1 MSEMLKIE
9 NIRKVFNP
17 GTINEKVALDGV
29 DLTLEEGEFVTV
41 IGGNGAGKST
51 TLNAVAGVWPV
62 DSGKIYIGGEDV
74 TKLSEHRRA
83 QYLGRVF
90 QDPMTGT
97 ATTMSIEEN
106 MAIAARRGKS
116 RGLRWGITK
125 AEREKYREMLS
136 TLHLG
141 LEDRLTSKVG
151 LLSGGQRQA
160 ITLLMASIQKPK
172 LLLLDEPTTGLDP
185 VATEELYELL
195 KRLNREKKTTI
206 LMVSHDLNKAVSD
219 AGLILHVNK
228 RSGCGYFGPADKYLD
243 SEAARHF
250 LGLDYKNSE
259 ETDSTAKVPIDRNE
273 NKDKDMN
280 KNTGKSLL
288 DKVKKGER
296 YV

>member
-1 MSEMLKIE
+1 MAQLRCE
-9 NIRKVFNP
+9 NISV
-17 GTINEKVALDGV
+17 GYEDGIV
-29 DLTLEEGEFVTV
+29 VSDVSFELNRGDYVCIVGE
-41 IGGNGAGKST
+41 NGAGKSSLLKGILGLAKIQGGKLEYGDGMSRADVGYLPQQKDYQKNFPAT
-51 TLNAVAGVWPV
+51 VKEVVMSGFLN
-62 DSGKIYIGGEDV
+62 K
-74 TKLSEHRRA
+74 
-83 QYLGRVF
+83 
-90 QDPMTGT
+90 M
-97 ATTMSIEEN
+97 
-106 MAIAARRGKS
+106 
-116 RGLRWGITK
+116 GLRPYYNRVEK
-125 AEREKYREMLS
+125 AKAMEILS
-136 TLHLG
+136 DFG
-141 LEDRLTSKVG
+141 MADYVRASFG
-151 LLSGGQRQA
+151 SLSGGQKQRV
-160 ITLLMASIQKPK
+160 LLARAMCATDK

-273 NKDKDMN
+273 NKDKDMD

>member
-1 MSEMLKIE
+1 MAQLRCE
-9 NIRKVFNP
+9 NISV
-17 GTINEKVALDGV
+17 GYEDGIV
-29 DLTLEEGEFVTV
+29 VSDVSFELNRGDYVCIVGE
-41 IGGNGAGKST
+41 NGAGKSSLLKGILGLARIQGGKLEYGDGMSRANVGYLPQQKDYQKNFPAT
-51 TLNAVAGVWPV
+51 VKEVVMSGFLN
-62 DSGKIYIGGEDV
+62 K
-74 TKLSEHRRA
+74 
-83 QYLGRVF
+83 
-90 QDPMTGT
+90 M
-97 ATTMSIEEN
+97 
-106 MAIAARRGKS
+106 
-116 RGLRWGITK
+116 GLRPYYNRAEK
-125 AEREKYREMLS
+125 AKAMEILS
-136 TLHLG
+136 DFG
-141 LEDRLTSKVG
+141 MADYVKASFG
-151 LLSGGQRQA
+151 SLSGGQKQRV
-160 ITLLMASIQKPK
+160 LLARAMCATDK

-259 ETDSTAKVPIDRNE
+259 ETDSTAKVPVDRNE
-273 NKDKDMN
+273 NQDKDMDN
-280 KNTGKSLL
+280 NTGKSLL

>member
-1 MSEMLKIE
+1 MAQLRCE
-9 NIRKVFNP
+9 NISVGYEVGIVVSDVSFELNRGDYVC
-17 GTINEKVALDGV
+17 IV
-29 DLTLEEGEFVTV
+29 GE
-41 IGGNGAGKST
+41 NGAGKSSLLKGILGLAKIQGGKLEYGDGMSRADVGYLPQQKDYQKNFPAT
-51 TLNAVAGVWPV
+51 VKEVVMSGFLN
-62 DSGKIYIGGEDV
+62 K
-74 TKLSEHRRA
+74 
-83 QYLGRVF
+83 
-90 QDPMTGT
+90 M
-97 ATTMSIEEN
+97 
-106 MAIAARRGKS
+106 
-116 RGLRWGITK
+116 GLRPYYNRAEK
-125 AEREKYREMLS
+125 AKAMEILS
-136 TLHLG
+136 DFG
-141 LEDRLTSKVG
+141 MADYVRASFG
-151 LLSGGQRQA
+151 SLSGGQKQRV
-160 ITLLMASIQKPK
+160 LLARAMCATDK

-273 NKDKDMN
+273 NKDKDMD

>member
-1 MSEMLKIE
+1 MAQLRCE
-9 NIRKVFNP
+9 NISV
-17 GTINEKVALDGV
+17 GYEDGLV
-29 DLTLEEGEFVTV
+29 VSDVSFELNRGDYVCIVGE
-41 IGGNGAGKST
+41 NGAGKSS
-51 TLNAVAGVWPV
+51 LLKGILGLARIQG
-62 DSGKIYIGGEDV
+62 GKIEYGDGMSRADV
-74 TKLSEHRRA
+74 G
-83 QYLGRVF
+83 YLPQQKDYQKNF
-90 QDPMTGT
+90 P
-97 ATTMSIEEN
+97 ATVKEVVMSGFLN
-106 MAIAARRGKS
+106 KM
-116 RGLRWGITK
+116 GLRPYYNRAEK
-125 AEREKYREMLS
+125 AKAMEILS
-136 TLHLG
+136 DFG
-141 LEDRLTSKVG
+141 MADYVRASFG
-151 LLSGGQRQA
+151 SLSGGQKQRV
-160 ITLLMASIQKPK
+160 LLARAMCATDK

-259 ETDSTAKVPIDRNE
+259 ETDSTAKVPVDRNE
-273 NKDKDMN
+273 NQDKDMDN
-280 KNTGKSLL
+280 NTGKSLL

>member
-1 MSEMLKIE
+1 MAQLRCE
-9 NIRKVFNP
+9 NISV
-17 GTINEKVALDGV
+17 GYEDGIV
-29 DLTLEEGEFVTV
+29 VSDVSFELNRGDYVCIVGE
-41 IGGNGAGKST
+41 NGAGKSSLLKGILGLAKIQGGKLEYGDGMSRADVGYLPQQKDYQKNFPAT
-51 TLNAVAGVWPV
+51 VKEVVMSGFLN
-62 DSGKIYIGGEDV
+62 K
-74 TKLSEHRRA
+74 
-83 QYLGRVF
+83 
-90 QDPMTGT
+90 M
-97 ATTMSIEEN
+97 
-106 MAIAARRGKS
+106 
-116 RGLRWGITK
+116 GLRPYYNRAEK
-125 AEREKYREMLS
+125 AKAMEILS
-136 TLHLG
+136 DFG
-141 LEDRLTSKVG
+141 MADYVRASFG
-151 LLSGGQRQA
+151 SLSGGQKQRV
-160 ITLLMASIQKPK
+160 LLARAMCATDK

-273 NKDKDMN
+273 NKAKDMDKN
-280 KNTGKSLL
+280 KGKSLL

>member
-1 MSEMLKIE
+1 MAQLRCE
-9 NIRKVFNP
+9 NISV
-17 GTINEKVALDGV
+17 GYEDGIV
-29 DLTLEEGEFVTV
+29 VSDVSFELNRGDYVCIVGE
-41 IGGNGAGKST
+41 NGAGKSSLLKGILGLAKIQGGKLEYGDGMSRADVGYLPQQKDYQKNFPAT
-51 TLNAVAGVWPV
+51 VKEVVMSGFLN
-62 DSGKIYIGGEDV
+62 K
-74 TKLSEHRRA
+74 
-83 QYLGRVF
+83 
-90 QDPMTGT
+90 M
-97 ATTMSIEEN
+97 
-106 MAIAARRGKS
+106 
-116 RGLRWGITK
+116 GLRPYYNRAEK
-125 AEREKYREMLS
+125 AKAMEILS
-136 TLHLG
+136 DFG
-141 LEDRLTSKVG
+141 MADYVRASFG
-151 LLSGGQRQA
+151 SLSGGQKQRV
-160 ITLLMASIQKPK
+160 LLARAMCATDK

-206 LMVSHDLNKAVSD
+206 LMVSHDLNNAVSD

-273 NKDKDMN
+273 NKDKDMD

>member
-1 MSEMLKIE
+1 MAQLRCE
-9 NIRKVFNP
+9 NISV
-17 GTINEKVALDGV
+17 GYEDGIV
-29 DLTLEEGEFVTV
+29 VSDVSFELNRGDYVCIVGE
-41 IGGNGAGKST
+41 NGAGKSSLLKGILGLAKIQGGKLEYGDGMSRADVGYLPQQKDYQKNFPAT
-51 TLNAVAGVWPV
+51 VKEVVMSGFLN
-62 DSGKIYIGGEDV
+62 K
-74 TKLSEHRRA
+74 
-83 QYLGRVF
+83 
-90 QDPMTGT
+90 M
-97 ATTMSIEEN
+97 
-106 MAIAARRGKS
+106 
-116 RGLRWGITK
+116 GLRPYYNRAEK
-125 AEREKYREMLS
+125 AKAMEILS
-136 TLHLG
+136 DFG
-141 LEDRLTSKVG
+141 MADYVRASFG
-151 LLSGGQRQA
+151 SLSGGQKQRV
-160 ITLLMASIQKPK
+160 LLARAMCATDK

-185 VATEELYELL
+185 VSTEELYELL

-259 ETDSTAKVPIDRNE
+259 ETDSTAKVPIDKNE
-273 NKDKDMN
+273 NKDKDMD

>member
-1 MSEMLKIE
+1 MAQLRCE
-9 NIRKVFNP
+9 NISV
-17 GTINEKVALDGV
+17 GYEDGIV
-29 DLTLEEGEFVTV
+29 VSDVSFELNRGDYVCIVGE
-41 IGGNGAGKST
+41 NGAGKSSLLKGILGLAKIQGGKLEYGDGMSRADVGYLPQQKDYQKNFPAT
-51 TLNAVAGVWPV
+51 VKEVVMSGFLN
-62 DSGKIYIGGEDV
+62 K
-74 TKLSEHRRA
+74 
-83 QYLGRVF
+83 
-90 QDPMTGT
+90 M
-97 ATTMSIEEN
+97 
-106 MAIAARRGKS
+106 
-116 RGLRWGITK
+116 GLRPYYNRVEK
-125 AEREKYREMLS
+125 AKAMEILS
-136 TLHLG
+136 DFG
-141 LEDRLTSKVG
+141 MADYVRASFG
-151 LLSGGQRQA
+151 SLSGGQKQRV
-160 ITLLMASIQKPK
+160 LLARAMCATDK

-206 LMVSHDLNKAVSD
+206 LMVSHDLNKVVSD

-259 ETDSTAKVPIDRNE
+259 ETDSTAKVPIDKNE
-273 NKDKDMN
+273 NKDKDMD

>member
-1 MSEMLKIE
+1 MAQLRCE
-9 NIRKVFNP
+9 NISV
-17 GTINEKVALDGV
+17 GYEDGIV
-29 DLTLEEGEFVTV
+29 VSDVSFELNRGDYVCIVGE
-41 IGGNGAGKST
+41 NGAGKSSLLKGILGLAKIQGGKLEYGDGMSRADVGYLPQQKDYQKNFPAT
-51 TLNAVAGVWPV
+51 VKEVVMSGFLN
-62 DSGKIYIGGEDV
+62 K
-74 TKLSEHRRA
+74 
-83 QYLGRVF
+83 
-90 QDPMTGT
+90 M
-97 ATTMSIEEN
+97 
-106 MAIAARRGKS
+106 
-116 RGLRWGITK
+116 GLRPYYNRVEK
-125 AEREKYREMLS
+125 AKAMEILS
-136 TLHLG
+136 DFG
-141 LEDRLTSKVG
+141 MADYVRASFG
-151 LLSGGQRQA
+151 SLSGGQKQRV
-160 ITLLMASIQKPK
+160 LLARAMCATDK

-273 NKDKDMN
+273 NKAKDMD

>member
-1 MSEMLKIE
+1 MAQLRCE
-9 NIRKVFNP
+9 NISV
-17 GTINEKVALDGV
+17 GYEDGIV
-29 DLTLEEGEFVTV
+29 VSDVSFELNRGDYVCIVGE
-41 IGGNGAGKST
+41 NGAGKSSLLKGILGLAKIQGGKLEYGDGMSRADVGYLPQQKDYQKNFPAT
-51 TLNAVAGVWPV
+51 VKEVVMSGFLN
-62 DSGKIYIGGEDV
+62 K
-74 TKLSEHRRA
+74 
-83 QYLGRVF
+83 
-90 QDPMTGT
+90 M
-97 ATTMSIEEN
+97 
-106 MAIAARRGKS
+106 
-116 RGLRWGITK
+116 GLRPYYNRAEK
-125 AEREKYREMLS
+125 AKAMEILS
-136 TLHLG
+136 DFG
-141 LEDRLTSKVG
+141 MADYVRASFG
-151 LLSGGQRQA
+151 SLSGGQKQRV
-160 ITLLMASIQKPK
+160 LLARAMRATDK

-273 NKDKDMN
+273 NKAKDMD

>member
-1 MSEMLKIE
+1 MAQLRCE
-9 NIRKVFNP
+9 NISV
-17 GTINEKVALDGV
+17 GYEDGIV
-29 DLTLEEGEFVTV
+29 VSDVSFELNRGDYVCIVGE
-41 IGGNGAGKST
+41 NGAGKSSLLKGILGLAKIQGGKLEYGDGMSRADVGYLPQQKDYQKNFPAT
-51 TLNAVAGVWPV
+51 VKEVVMSGFLN
-62 DSGKIYIGGEDV
+62 K
-74 TKLSEHRRA
+74 
-83 QYLGRVF
+83 
-90 QDPMTGT
+90 M
-97 ATTMSIEEN
+97 
-106 MAIAARRGKS
+106 
-116 RGLRWGITK
+116 GLRPYYNRAEK
-125 AEREKYREMLS
+125 AKAMEILS
-136 TLHLG
+136 DFG
-141 LEDRLTSKVG
+141 MADYVRASFG
-151 LLSGGQRQA
+151 SLSGGQKQRV
-160 ITLLMASIQKPK
+160 LLARAMCATDK

-259 ETDSTAKVPIDRNE
+259 ETDSTTKVPIDRNE
-273 NKDKDMN
+273 NKDKDMD

>member
-1 MSEMLKIE
+1 MAQLRCE
-9 NIRKVFNP
+9 NISV
-17 GTINEKVALDGV
+17 GYEDGIV
-29 DLTLEEGEFVTV
+29 VSDVSFELNRGDYVCIVGE
-41 IGGNGAGKST
+41 NGAGKSSLLKGILGLAKIQGGKLEYGDGMSRADVGYLPQQRDYQKHFPAT
-51 TLNAVAGVWPV
+51 VKEVVMSGFLN
-62 DSGKIYIGGEDV
+62 K
-74 TKLSEHRRA
+74 
-83 QYLGRVF
+83 
-90 QDPMTGT
+90 M
-97 ATTMSIEEN
+97 
-106 MAIAARRGKS
+106 
-116 RGLRWGITK
+116 GLRPYYNRAEK
-125 AEREKYREMLS
+125 AKAMEILS
-136 TLHLG
+136 DFG
-141 LEDRLTSKVG
+141 MADYVRASFG
-151 LLSGGQRQA
+151 SLSGGQKQRV
-160 ITLLMASIQKPK
+160 LLARAMCATDK

-259 ETDSTAKVPIDRNE
+259 ETGTTAKAPVDKNE
-273 NKDKDMN
+273 NKDKDMD

>member
-1 MSEMLKIE
+1 MAQLRCE
-9 NIRKVFNP
+9 NISV
-17 GTINEKVALDGV
+17 GYEDGIV
-29 DLTLEEGEFVTV
+29 VSDVSFELNRGDYVCIVGE
-41 IGGNGAGKST
+41 NGAGKSSLLKGILGLAKIQGGKLEYGDGMSRADVGYLPQQKDYQKNFPAT
-51 TLNAVAGVWPV
+51 VKEVVMSGFLN
-62 DSGKIYIGGEDV
+62 K
-74 TKLSEHRRA
+74 
-83 QYLGRVF
+83 
-90 QDPMTGT
+90 M
-97 ATTMSIEEN
+97 
-106 MAIAARRGKS
+106 
-116 RGLRWGITK
+116 GLRPYYNRAEK
-125 AEREKYREMLS
+125 AKAMEILS
-136 TLHLG
+136 DFG
-141 LEDRLTSKVG
+141 MADYVRASFG
-151 LLSGGQRQA
+151 SLSGGQKQRV
-160 ITLLMASIQKPK
+160 LLARAMCATDK

-219 AGLILHVNK
+219 AGLILNVNK

-273 NKDKDMN
+273 NKDKDMD

>member
-1 MSEMLKIE
+1 MAQLRCE
-9 NIRKVFNP
+9 NISV
-17 GTINEKVALDGV
+17 GYEDGIV
-29 DLTLEEGEFVTV
+29 VSDVSFELNRGDYVCIVGE
-41 IGGNGAGKST
+41 NGAGKSSLLKGILGLARIQGGKLEYGDGMSRADVGYLPQQKDYQKNFPAT
-51 TLNAVAGVWPV
+51 VKEVVMSGFLN
-62 DSGKIYIGGEDV
+62 K
-74 TKLSEHRRA
+74 
-83 QYLGRVF
+83 
-90 QDPMTGT
+90 M
-97 ATTMSIEEN
+97 
-106 MAIAARRGKS
+106 
-116 RGLRWGITK
+116 GLRPYYNRAEK
-125 AEREKYREMLS
+125 AKAMEILS
-136 TLHLG
+136 DFG
-141 LEDRLTSKVG
+141 MADYVRASFG
-151 LLSGGQRQA
+151 SLSGGQKQRV
-160 ITLLMASIQKPK
+160 LLARAMCATDK

-259 ETDSTAKVPIDRNE
+259 ETGTTAKAPVDKNE
-273 NKDKDMN
+273 NKDKDMD

>member
-1 MSEMLKIE
+1 MAQLRCE
-9 NIRKVFNP
+9 NISV
-17 GTINEKVALDGV
+17 GYEDGIV
-29 DLTLEEGEFVTV
+29 VSDVSFELNRGDYVCIVGE
-41 IGGNGAGKST
+41 NGAGKSSLLKGILGLAKIQGGKLEYGDGMSRADVGYLPQQKDYQKNFPAMVKEVVMSGF
-51 TLNAVAGVWPV
+51 LN
-62 DSGKIYIGGEDV
+62 K
-74 TKLSEHRRA
+74 
-83 QYLGRVF
+83 
-90 QDPMTGT
+90 M
-97 ATTMSIEEN
+97 
-106 MAIAARRGKS
+106 
-116 RGLRWGITK
+116 GLRPYYNRAEK
-125 AEREKYREMLS
+125 AKAMEILS
-136 TLHLG
+136 DFG
-141 LEDRLTSKVG
+141 MADYVRASFG
-151 LLSGGQRQA
+151 SLSGGQKQRV
-160 ITLLMASIQKPK
+160 LLARAMCATDK

-273 NKDKDMN
+273 NKDKDMD

>member
-1 MSEMLKIE
+1 MAQLRCE
-9 NIRKVFNP
+9 NISV
-17 GTINEKVALDGV
+17 GYEDGIV
-29 DLTLEEGEFVTV
+29 VSDVSFELNRGDYVCIVGE
-41 IGGNGAGKST
+41 NGAGKSSLLKGILGLARIQGGKLEYGDGMSRADVGYLPQQKDYQKNFPAT
-51 TLNAVAGVWPV
+51 VKEVVMSGFLN
-62 DSGKIYIGGEDV
+62 K
-74 TKLSEHRRA
+74 
-83 QYLGRVF
+83 
-90 QDPMTGT
+90 M
-97 ATTMSIEEN
+97 
-106 MAIAARRGKS
+106 
-116 RGLRWGITK
+116 GLRPYYNRAEK
-125 AEREKYREMLS
+125 AKAMEILS
-136 TLHLG
+136 DFG
-141 LEDRLTSKVG
+141 MADYVRASFG
-151 LLSGGQRQA
+151 SLSGGQKQRV
-160 ITLLMASIQKPK
+160 LLARAMCATDK

-259 ETDSTAKVPIDRNE
+259 ETDSTAKVPVDRNE
-273 NKDKDMN
+273 NEDKDKDMD

>member
-1 MSEMLKIE
+1 MAQLRCE
-9 NIRKVFNP
+9 NISV
-17 GTINEKVALDGV
+17 GYEDGIV
-29 DLTLEEGEFVTV
+29 VSDVSFELNRGDYVCIVGE
-41 IGGNGAGKST
+41 NGAGKSSLLKGILGLAKIQGGKLEYGDGMSRADVGYLPQQKDYQKNFPAT
-51 TLNAVAGVWPV
+51 VKEVVMSGFLN
-62 DSGKIYIGGEDV
+62 K
-74 TKLSEHRRA
+74 
-83 QYLGRVF
+83 
-90 QDPMTGT
+90 M
-97 ATTMSIEEN
+97 
-106 MAIAARRGKS
+106 
-116 RGLRWGITK
+116 GLRPYYNRAEK
-125 AEREKYREMLS
+125 AKAMEILS
-136 TLHLG
+136 DFG
-141 LEDRLTSKVG
+141 MADYVRASFG
-151 LLSGGQRQA
+151 SLSGGQKQRV
-160 ITLLMASIQKPK
+160 LLARAMCATGK

-273 NKDKDMN
+273 NKDKDMD

>member
-1 MSEMLKIE
+1 MAQLRCE
-9 NIRKVFNP
+9 NISV
-17 GTINEKVALDGV
+17 GYEDGIVVSDVSFELNRV
-29 DLTLEEGEFVTV
+29 DYVCIVGE
-41 IGGNGAGKST
+41 NGAGKSSLLKGILGLAKIQGGKLEYGDGMSRADVGYLPQQKDYQKNFPAT
-51 TLNAVAGVWPV
+51 VKEVVMSGFLN
-62 DSGKIYIGGEDV
+62 K
-74 TKLSEHRRA
+74 
-83 QYLGRVF
+83 
-90 QDPMTGT
+90 M
-97 ATTMSIEEN
+97 
-106 MAIAARRGKS
+106 
-116 RGLRWGITK
+116 GLRPYYNRAEK
-125 AEREKYREMLS
+125 AKAMEILS
-136 TLHLG
+136 DFG
-141 LEDRLTSKVG
+141 MADYVRASFG
-151 LLSGGQRQA
+151 SLSGGQKQRV
-160 ITLLMASIQKPK
+160 LLARAMCATDK

-259 ETDSTAKVPIDRNE
+259 ETGTTAKAPVDKNE
-273 NKDKDMN
+273 NKDKDMD

>member
-1 MSEMLKIE
+1 MAQLRCE
-9 NIRKVFNP
+9 NISV
-17 GTINEKVALDGV
+17 GYEDGIV
-29 DLTLEEGEFVTV
+29 VSDVSFELNRGDYVCIVGE
-41 IGGNGAGKST
+41 NGAGKSSLLKGILGLAKIQGGKLEYGDGISRADVGYLPQQKDYQKNFPAT
-51 TLNAVAGVWPV
+51 VKEVVMSGFLN
-62 DSGKIYIGGEDV
+62 K
-74 TKLSEHRRA
+74 
-83 QYLGRVF
+83 
-90 QDPMTGT
+90 M
-97 ATTMSIEEN
+97 
-106 MAIAARRGKS
+106 
-116 RGLRWGITK
+116 GLRPYYNRAEK
-125 AEREKYREMLS
+125 AKAMEILS
-136 TLHLG
+136 DFG
-141 LEDRLTSKVG
+141 MADYVRASFG
-151 LLSGGQRQA
+151 SLSGGQKQRV
-160 ITLLMASIQKPK
+160 LLARAMCATDK

-250 LGLDYKNSE
+250 LGLDYKKSE
-259 ETDSTAKVPIDRNE
+259 ETGTTAKVPIDRNE
-273 NKDKDMN
+273 NKAKDMD

>member
-1 MSEMLKIE
+1 MAQLRCE
-9 NIRKVFNP
+9 NISV
-17 GTINEKVALDGV
+17 GYEDGIV
-29 DLTLEEGEFVTV
+29 VSDVSFELNRGDYVCIVGE
-41 IGGNGAGKST
+41 NGAGKSSLLKGILGLAKIQGGKLEYGDGMSRADVGYLPQQKDYQKNFPAT
-51 TLNAVAGVWPV
+51 VKEVVMSGFLN
-62 DSGKIYIGGEDV
+62 K
-74 TKLSEHRRA
+74 
-83 QYLGRVF
+83 
-90 QDPMTGT
+90 M
-97 ATTMSIEEN
+97 
-106 MAIAARRGKS
+106 
-116 RGLRWGITK
+116 GLRPYYNRAEK
-125 AEREKYREMLS
+125 AKAMEILS
-136 TLHLG
+136 DFG
-141 LEDRLTSKVG
+141 MADYVRASFG
-151 LLSGGQRQA
+151 SLSGGQKQRV
-160 ITLLMASIQKPK
+160 LLARAMCATDK

-273 NKDKDMN
+273 NKDKDID

>member
-1 MSEMLKIE
+1 MAQLRCE
-9 NIRKVFNP
+9 NISV
-17 GTINEKVALDGV
+17 GYEDGIV
-29 DLTLEEGEFVTV
+29 VSDVSFELNRGDYVCIVGE
-41 IGGNGAGKST
+41 NGAGKSSLLKGILGLAKIQGGKLEYGDGMSRADVGYLPQQKDYQKNFPAT
-51 TLNAVAGVWPV
+51 VKEVVMSGFLN
-62 DSGKIYIGGEDV
+62 K
-74 TKLSEHRRA
+74 
-83 QYLGRVF
+83 
-90 QDPMTGT
+90 M
-97 ATTMSIEEN
+97 
-106 MAIAARRGKS
+106 
-116 RGLRWGITK
+116 GLRPYYNRAEK
-125 AEREKYREMLS
+125 AKAMEILS
-136 TLHLG
+136 DFG
-141 LEDRLTSKVG
+141 MADYVRASFG
-151 LLSGGQRQA
+151 SLSGGQKQRV
-160 ITLLMASIQKPK
+160 LLARAMCATDK
-172 LLLLDEPTTGLDP
+172 LLLLDEPTAGLEP

-273 NKDKDMN
+273 NKDKDMD

>member
-1 MSEMLKIE
+1 MAQLRCE
-9 NIRKVFNP
+9 NISV
-17 GTINEKVALDGV
+17 GYEDGIV
-29 DLTLEEGEFVTV
+29 VSDVSFELNRGDYVCIVGE
-41 IGGNGAGKST
+41 NGAGKSSLLKGILGLAKIQGGKLEYGDGMSRADVGYLPQQKDYQKNFPAT
-51 TLNAVAGVWPV
+51 VKEVVMSGFLN
-62 DSGKIYIGGEDV
+62 K
-74 TKLSEHRRA
+74 
-83 QYLGRVF
+83 
-90 QDPMTGT
+90 M
-97 ATTMSIEEN
+97 
-106 MAIAARRGKS
+106 
-116 RGLRWGITK
+116 GLRPYYNRAEK
-125 AEREKYREMLS
+125 AKAMEILS
-136 TLHLG
+136 DFG
-141 LEDRLTSKVG
+141 MADYVRASFG
-151 LLSGGQRQA
+151 SLSGGQKQRV
-160 ITLLMASIQKPK
+160 LLARAMCATDK

-273 NKDKDMN
+273 NKDKDMD
-280 KNTGKSLL
+280 KHTGKSLL

>member
-1 MSEMLKIE
+1 MAQLRCE
-9 NIRKVFNP
+9 NISV
-17 GTINEKVALDGV
+17 GYEDGIV
-29 DLTLEEGEFVTV
+29 VSDVSFELNRGDYVCIVGE
-41 IGGNGAGKST
+41 NGAGKSSLLKGILGLAKIQGGKLEYGDGMSRADVGYLPQQKDYQKNFPAT
-51 TLNAVAGVWPV
+51 VKEVVMSGFLN
-62 DSGKIYIGGEDV
+62 K
-74 TKLSEHRRA
+74 
-83 QYLGRVF
+83 
-90 QDPMTGT
+90 M
-97 ATTMSIEEN
+97 
-106 MAIAARRGKS
+106 
-116 RGLRWGITK
+116 GLRPYYNRAEK
-125 AEREKYREMLS
+125 AKAMEILS
-136 TLHLG
+136 DFG
-141 LEDRLTSKVG
+141 MADYVRASFG
-151 LLSGGQRQA
+151 SLSGGQKQRV
-160 ITLLMASIQKPK
+160 LLARAMCATDK

-259 ETDSTAKVPIDRNE
+259 ETDGTAKVPIDKNE
-273 NKDKDMN
+273 NKDKDMD

>member
-1 MSEMLKIE
+1 MAQLRCE
-9 NIRKVFNP
+9 NISV
-17 GTINEKVALDGV
+17 GYEDGIV
-29 DLTLEEGEFVTV
+29 VSDVSFELNRGDYVCIVGE
-41 IGGNGAGKST
+41 NGAGKSSLLKGILGLAKIQGGKLEYGDGMSRADVGYLPQQKDYQKNFPAT
-51 TLNAVAGVWPV
+51 VKEVVMSGFLN
-62 DSGKIYIGGEDV
+62 K
-74 TKLSEHRRA
+74 
-83 QYLGRVF
+83 
-90 QDPMTGT
+90 M
-97 ATTMSIEEN
+97 
-106 MAIAARRGKS
+106 
-116 RGLRWGITK
+116 GLRPYYNRAEK
-125 AEREKYREMLS
+125 AKAMEILS
-136 TLHLG
+136 DFG
-141 LEDRLTSKVG
+141 MADYVRASFG
-151 LLSGGQRQA
+151 SLSGGQKQRV
-160 ITLLMASIQKPK
+160 LLARAMCATDK

-273 NKDKDMN
+273 NKDNDMD

>member
-1 MSEMLKIE
+1 MAQLRCE
-9 NIRKVFNP
+9 NISV
-17 GTINEKVALDGV
+17 GYEDGIV
-29 DLTLEEGEFVTV
+29 VSDVSFELNRGDYVCIVGE
-41 IGGNGAGKST
+41 NGAGKSSLLKGILGLAKIQGGKLEYGEGMSRADVGYLPQQKDYQKNFPAT
-51 TLNAVAGVWPV
+51 VKEVVMSGFLN
-62 DSGKIYIGGEDV
+62 K
-74 TKLSEHRRA
+74 
-83 QYLGRVF
+83 
-90 QDPMTGT
+90 M
-97 ATTMSIEEN
+97 
-106 MAIAARRGKS
+106 
-116 RGLRWGITK
+116 GLRPYYNRAEK
-125 AEREKYREMLS
+125 AKAMEILS
-136 TLHLG
+136 DFG
-141 LEDRLTSKVG
+141 MADYVRASFG
-151 LLSGGQRQA
+151 SLSGGQKQRV
-160 ITLLMASIQKPK
+160 LLARAMCATDK

-273 NKDKDMN
+273 NKDKDMD

>member
-1 MSEMLKIE
+1 MAQLRCE
-9 NIRKVFNP
+9 NISV
-17 GTINEKVALDGV
+17 GYEDGIV
-29 DLTLEEGEFVTV
+29 VSDVSFELNRGDYVCIVGE
-41 IGGNGAGKST
+41 NGAGKSSLLKGILGLARIQGGKLVYGDGMSRADVGYLPQQKDYQKNFPAT
-51 TLNAVAGVWPV
+51 VKEVVMSGFLN
-62 DSGKIYIGGEDV
+62 K
-74 TKLSEHRRA
+74 
-83 QYLGRVF
+83 
-90 QDPMTGT
+90 M
-97 ATTMSIEEN
+97 
-106 MAIAARRGKS
+106 
-116 RGLRWGITK
+116 GLRPYYNRAEK
-125 AEREKYREMLS
+125 AKAMEILS
-136 TLHLG
+136 DFG
-141 LEDRLTSKVG
+141 MADYVRASFG
-151 LLSGGQRQA
+151 SLSGGQKQRV
-160 ITLLMASIQKPK
+160 LLARAMCATDK

-259 ETDSTAKVPIDRNE
+259 ETDSTAKVPVDRNE
-273 NKDKDMN
+273 NKDKDKDMD

>member
-1 MSEMLKIE
+1 MAQLRCE
-9 NIRKVFNP
+9 NISV
-17 GTINEKVALDGV
+17 GYEDGIV
-29 DLTLEEGEFVTV
+29 VSDVSFELNRGDYVCIVGE
-41 IGGNGAGKST
+41 NGAGKSSLLKGILGLARIQGGKLEYGDGMSRADVGYLPQQKDYQKNFPAT
-51 TLNAVAGVWPV
+51 VKEVVMSGFLN
-62 DSGKIYIGGEDV
+62 K
-74 TKLSEHRRA
+74 
-83 QYLGRVF
+83 
-90 QDPMTGT
+90 M
-97 ATTMSIEEN
+97 
-106 MAIAARRGKS
+106 
-116 RGLRWGITK
+116 GLRPYYNRAEK
-125 AEREKYREMLS
+125 AKAMEILS
-136 TLHLG
+136 DFG
-141 LEDRLTSKVG
+141 MADYVRASFG
-151 LLSGGQRQA
+151 SLSGGQKQRV
-160 ITLLMASIQKPK
+160 LLARAMCATDK

-259 ETDSTAKVPIDRNE
+259 ETDSTAKAPVDKNE
-273 NKDKDMN
+273 NKDKDMD

>member
-1 MSEMLKIE
+1 MAQLRCE
-9 NIRKVFNP
+9 NISV
-17 GTINEKVALDGV
+17 GYEDGIV
-29 DLTLEEGEFVTV
+29 VSDVSFELNRGDYVCIVGE
-41 IGGNGAGKST
+41 NGAGKSSLLKGILGLAKIQGGKLEYGDGMST
-51 TLNAVAGVWPV
+51 ADVGYLPQQKDYQKNFPATVKEVVMSGFLN
-62 DSGKIYIGGEDV
+62 K
-74 TKLSEHRRA
+74 
-83 QYLGRVF
+83 
-90 QDPMTGT
+90 M
-97 ATTMSIEEN
+97 
-106 MAIAARRGKS
+106 
-116 RGLRWGITK
+116 GLRPYYNRAEK
-125 AEREKYREMLS
+125 AKAMEILS
-136 TLHLG
+136 DFG
-141 LEDRLTSKVG
+141 MADYVRASFG
-151 LLSGGQRQA
+151 SLSGGQKQRV
-160 ITLLMASIQKPK
+160 LLARAMCATDK

-273 NKDKDMN
+273 NKDKDMD

>member
-1 MSEMLKIE
+1 MAQLRCE
-9 NIRKVFNP
+9 NISV
-17 GTINEKVALDGV
+17 GYEDGIV
-29 DLTLEEGEFVTV
+29 VSDVSFELNRGDYVCIVGE
-41 IGGNGAGKST
+41 NGAGKSSLIKGILGLAKIQGGKLEYGDGMSRADVGYLPQQKDYQKNFPAT
-51 TLNAVAGVWPV
+51 VKEVVMSGFLN
-62 DSGKIYIGGEDV
+62 K
-74 TKLSEHRRA
+74 
-83 QYLGRVF
+83 
-90 QDPMTGT
+90 M
-97 ATTMSIEEN
+97 
-106 MAIAARRGKS
+106 
-116 RGLRWGITK
+116 GLRPYYNRAEK
-125 AEREKYREMLS
+125 AKAMEILS
-136 TLHLG
+136 DFG
-141 LEDRLTSKVG
+141 MADYVRASFG
-151 LLSGGQRQA
+151 SLSGGQKQRV
-160 ITLLMASIQKPK
+160 LLARAMCATDK

-273 NKDKDMN
+273 NKDKDMD
-280 KNTGKSLL
+280 KDTGKSLL

>member
-1 MSEMLKIE
+1 MAQLRCE
-9 NIRKVFNP
+9 NISV
-17 GTINEKVALDGV
+17 GYEDGIV
-29 DLTLEEGEFVTV
+29 VSDVSFELNRGDYVCIVGE
-41 IGGNGAGKST
+41 NGAGKSSLLKGILGLARIQGGKLEYGDGMSRADVGYLPQQKDYQKNFPAT
-51 TLNAVAGVWPV
+51 VKEVVMSGFLN
-62 DSGKIYIGGEDV
+62 K
-74 TKLSEHRRA
+74 
-83 QYLGRVF
+83 
-90 QDPMTGT
+90 M
-97 ATTMSIEEN
+97 
-106 MAIAARRGKS
+106 
-116 RGLRWGITK
+116 GLRPYYNRAEK
-125 AEREKYREMLS
+125 AKAMEILS
-136 TLHLG
+136 DFG
-141 LEDRLTSKVG
+141 MADYVRASFG
-151 LLSGGQRQA
+151 SLSGGQKQRV
-160 ITLLMASIQKPK
+160 LLARAMCATDK

-250 LGLDYKNSE
+250 LGLDYKKSE
-259 ETDSTAKVPIDRNE
+259 ETGTTAKVPIDRNE
-273 NKDKDMN
+273 NKDKDMD